1 MKTKT
6 FVFILHFAH
15 LIVPLQMM
23 TEMHFENLTIGYQL
37 GHKNERVVARG
48 LTATLKGGQLTCL
61 LGRNGTGKSTLL
73 RTLAE
78 RWRGAVAVV
87 LTDPL
92 DVRNL
97 TAEEVVAL
105 GRTPYTNFWGTL
117 RQDDKAAVAEAMR
130 LVGIT
135 ALARHDIATLS
146 DGERQKVMIAKALAQ
161 ETPIIF
167 LDEPTAF
174 LDYPSKVEILNLLH
188 RLSSEEGKTIFLSTH
203 DLELAL
209 RVADRVWLMTKQ
221 GGVKT
226 GSPEKLIVNPDT
238 GRFHFE

>member
-1 MKTKT
+1 
-6 FVFILHFAH
+6 
-15 LIVPLQMM
+15 MM

-37 GHKNERVVARG
+37 GHKNEKVVARG
-48 LTATLKGGQLTCL
+48 LSATLKGGQLTCL

-97 TAEEVVAL
+97 TAEVA
-105 GRTPYTNFWGTL
+105 
-117 RQDDKAAVAEAMR
+117 KAMQ

-135 ALARHDIATLS
+135 ALAQHDIATLS
-146 DGERQKVMIAKALAQ
+146 DGERQKVMMAKALAQ
-161 ETPIIF
+161 QTPVII

-174 LDYPSKVEILNLLH
+174 LDYPSKQEVMALLQMLAH
-188 RLSSEEGKTIFLSTH
+188 EQGKAVLLSTH
-203 DLELAL
+203 DVELAEQY
-209 RVADRVWLMTKQ
+209 ADQIWFMSSPTPHNENKDGSHLL
-221 GGVKT
+221 T
-226 GSPEKLIVNPDT
+226 GTAQELNI
-238 GRFHFE
+238 RQLY

>member
-1 MKTKT
+1 
-6 FVFILHFAH
+6 
-15 LIVPLQMM
+15 MM

>member
-37 GHKNERVVARG
+37 GHKNEKVVARG
-48 LTATLKGGQLTCL
+48 LSATLKGGQLTCL

-117 RQDDKAAVAEAMR
+117 RQDDKAAVAEAMQLEWHTESVYEEQLEPSSHGDDAR
-130 LVGIT
+130 NDAVEHS
-135 ALARHDIATLS
+135 RHDKS
-146 DGERQKVMIAKALAQ
+146 R
-161 ETPIIF
+161 
-167 LDEPTAF
+167 DEE
-174 LDYPSKVEILNLLH
+174 SH
-188 RLSSEEGKTIFLSTH
+188 
-203 DLELAL
+203 
-209 RVADRVWLMTKQ
+209 
-221 GGVKT
+221 
-226 GSPEKLIVNPDT
+226 
-238 GRFHFE
+238 